1 MCDALRVR
9 IETFG
14 TGSNLIGKESLSGR
28 TGKVFVESAH
38 SIGMQKRDSGGK
50 NTSKMMSRY
59 EEC

>member
-14 TGSNLIGKESLSGR
+14 ASRNLIGKESLSGS

-38 SIGMQKRDSGGK
+38 SIGEQK
-50 NTSKMMSRY
+50 
-59 EEC
+59 